1 MKKIKMKGILALL
14 FMVFGSFV
22 GSEILGQSVA
32 VMQAQVN
39 IVSGSSVQFLHEEAD
54 SWDMHRFIINSPDNT
69 QIVAAVAIPQGMKEP
84 IPVVQSASQNGAYVI
99 VLGEEADID
108 LSKVGVALTVN
119 YL

>member
-14 FMVFGSFV
+14 FMFFGSFV

-39 IVSGSSVQFLHEEAD
+39 IVSGSNVQFLSEEAD
-54 SWDMHRFIINSPDNT
+54 SWDMRRFIINSPANA
-69 QIVAAVAIPQGMKEP
+69 QIVAAVVIPQRMQEP
-84 IPVVQSASQNGAYVI
+84 IPVVQSAFHNGAHVI

-108 LSKVGVALTVN
+108 LSRVGVALTVN